1 MLCTI
6 EKHWLIFS
14 SCFVKV
20 DVCPSTA
27 RGLGIGT
34 FTRHH
39 GAVFWGRAFYSE
51 LNVDNWNDNCEAKS
65 EGLLAVNESETLNR
79 SFTIILPVH
88 QPYSIMSHI
97 TYIYI
102 MQADLQTA

>member
-6 EKHWLIFS
+6 ERHRLIFS
-14 SCFVKV
+14 SYFAQV

-27 RGLGIGT
+27 RGLAIGT

-65 EGLLAVNESETLNR
+65 EAKSPRPLRGLQVDFSLTRNVSYVVR
-79 SFTIILPVH
+79 
-88 QPYSIMSHI
+88 
-97 TYIYI
+97 
-102 MQADLQTA
+102 

>member
-6 EKHWLIFS
+6 EKHRLIFS
-14 SCFVKV
+14 SYFVKV

-65 EGLLAVNESETLNR
+65 EARFQALTRFAGQLALC
-79 SFTIILPVH
+79 
-88 QPYSIMSHI
+88 
-97 TYIYI
+97 IY
-102 MQADLQTA
+102 M